1 MPMMWIIE
9 QYGYLAVFAGAFLE
23 GEVVLILAGFAAF
36 HGYLNLQMVL
46 LIAFLG
52 TVLSDEF
59 FYYLGRWQGR
69 SLIGRSRRL
78 SGKYPYALHFIEHFG
93 TWVVLLQRFLYG
105 FRIAIP
111 VAIGTSSMT
120 PVRFALLNIS
130 SAVVWV
136 LLFGYL
142 GYGFGDALTAILGD
156 LKRVEAYIFLGVF
169 FLVLTIWAAH
179 TITKKTRL

>member
-1 MPMMWIIE
+1 MEYLWIIE
-9 QYGYLAVFAGAFLE
+9 RYGYLAVFVGAFLE

-59 FYYLGRWQGR
+59 FLGRWQGR
-69 SLIGRSRRL
+69 LWIARSRRF
-78 SGKYPYALHFIEHFG
+78 SEKYPYALHFIERFG

-111 VAIGTSSMT
+111 LAIGTSSMK
-120 PVRFALLNIS
+120 PARFAILNVS

-156 LKRVEAYIFLGVF
+156 LKRLEVYIFLGIF
-169 FLVLTIWAAH
+169 FLALSFWAAH
-179 TITKKTRL
+179 LLRARTRL